1 MTKRV
6 AVWSQPSDILQAVTD
21 KARTSSR
28 SDPRYI
34 QMNTRHTTAKTR
46 ERYDRIARAYDVA
59 EYPIERLL
67 FKGWRK
73 RLWSKVPHGHGLEV
87 GVGTGKNIPFY
98 PSDATVTAIDLSPKM
113 LERAKR
119 RADRV
124 SINVD
129 IAEMSVEQL
138 EFENDVFDW
147 AVATFAFCSVP
158 DPIQGFRE
166 LNRVVKPRGEIYL
179 LEHMR
184 IDRPVIG
191 KLMDLFNPIV
201 VRLTGANINRRTVNN
216 LAASGLKLEK
226 VEDLVPLGLVKLIQ
240 ARSGE

>member
-1 MTKRV
+1 M
-6 AVWSQPSDILQAVTD
+6 I
-21 KARTSSR
+21 
-28 SDPRYI
+28 
-34 QMNTRHTTAKTR
+34 TRHTTAKTR
-46 ERYDRIARAYDVA
+46 ARYNRIARAYDVA

-67 FKGWRK
+67 FKRWRK

-98 PSDATVTAIDLSPKM
+98 TGNVTVTAIDLSPKM

-129 IAEMSVEQL
+129 MAEMNVEQL
-138 EFENDVFDW
+138 EFEDDVFDW
-147 AVATFAFCSVP
+147 AVATFVFCSAP
-158 DPIQGFRE
+158 DPIKGFRE
-166 LNRVVKPRGEIYL
+166 LNRVVKPSGKIYL

-191 KLMDLFNPIV
+191 KLMDLYNPIV
-201 VRLTGANINRRTVNN
+201 VRLTGANINRRTMDN
-216 LAASGLKLEK
+216 LAASGLKLER

-240 ARSGE
+240 ARPGG

>member
-1 MTKRV
+1 M
-6 AVWSQPSDILQAVTD
+6 I
-21 KARTSSR
+21 
-28 SDPRYI
+28 
-34 QMNTRHTTAKTR
+34 TRHASTKTR
-46 ERYDRIARAYDVA
+46 ERYNRIARAYDVA

-67 FKGWRK
+67 FKRWRR

-98 PSDATVTAIDLSPKM
+98 PGDVTVTAIDLIHKM

-119 RADRV
+119 RAARV

-129 IAEMSVEQL
+129 IAEMTVEQL
-138 EFENDVFDW
+138 EFEDDVFDW
-147 AVATFAFCSVP
+147 AVATFVFCSAP

-166 LNRVVKPRGEIYL
+166 LNRVVKPRGKIYL

-184 IDRPVIG
+184 IDKPVIG
-191 KLMDLFNPIV
+191 KLMDLYNPIV
-201 VRLTGANINRRTVNN
+201 VRLTGANINRRTMNS

-240 ARSGE
+240 ARSGG